1 MSLHSMQPVVLR
13 VNLDAAL
20 LSQPRSVSEL
30 AADPALGAF
39 WSDGSSGLP
48 IDVAV
53 PDEPEDVPWLTV
65 PVLGDPFPRHLFM
78 RSLEW
83 PEPLP
88 PVLRP
93 DRPYCPIAHAVQL
106 GLLPP
111 GCLPDAQWPRF
122 VVPAEFLVPTSPE
135 PEPEPEPVPTW
146 VFILGSAAIWAA
158 SAGAVGYLLH
168 RLFS

>member
-1 MSLHSMQPVVLR
+1 MSPNSLQPGVLR
-13 VNLDAAL
+13 VDLDAAL
-20 LSQPRSVSEL
+20 LR
-30 AADPALGAF
+30 AAAAP
-39 WSDGSSGLP
+39 LP
-48 IDVAV
+48 IDLAE
-53 PDEPEDVPWLTV
+53 PDPFHPA
-65 PVLGDPFPRHLFM
+65 VLGDPYPRHLFM

-93 DRPYCPIAHAVQL
+93 DRPYCPTAHAVQL

-122 VVPAEFLVPTSPE
+122 IPADAPPFVAPTS